1 MSETIETEKENR
13 NLERDPAPA
22 PAGVIGFTLA
32 CILFV
37 LALIS
42 IYYYARI
49 VHGVPLPAV
58 KAVLAITVPFIALL
72 LVPLAAL
79 SGSGARAWFA
89 TIFGG
94 FLTAA
99 LTISLLPYALAA
111 RTPADVLF
119 ELTWIPA
126 VDVKF
131 GLFLDTLGVT
141 VAIIG
146 GLVGALALLY
156 STRFM
161 ERERG
166 LTRYYCIMLLF
177 LGGMT
182 GFGLSDNLI
191 AIYFFWEILGIC
203 SFSLIGFWFKEQI
216 SAKAGMKAF
225 VVTRFGDIGL
235 LVGLLALFAGYGT
248 LSIQAITRAVMVEGI
263 IVTGILALAG
273 GCFILAAAGKSAQVP
288 LHVWLPDAMEGPT
301 TVSALIHAAT
311 MVNAGIYL
319 IARTT
324 PIFVGVPHW
333 QTAILL
339 IGAITALLAAILAI
353 VETDFKRVIAYC
365 TISQLGYMMAALG
378 LVGGL
383 LAGSYHLMNHSMFKA
398 VMFLCAGSVI
408 YSLGGTVHKHVNM
421 YKIRGIANIKQ
432 MPITNIT
439 FFIGLLGLIGFPPFG
454 GFWSKEMILA
464 TAFKNGSSI
473 ELIAFGLLA
482 VTGMLT
488 VAYSAKMYYY
498 VCVGQPMVK
507 AKESPAVITIPL
519 IILAGASVVSWLY
532 ICAFTKPMN
541 ALLPDFIQHISI
553 PGLLHKTFIFEGFI
567 SPIIF
572 VTIIILIIGFF
583 IFMLR
588 ERIYAM
594 APGVLKEMVA
604 RKYWFDDLYEGVFV
618 KAYFL
623 WSGSFRKLQ
632 TGDLNYNVIGV
643 VLAFVIITIMTVA
656 LIGGGI

>member
-1 MSETIETEKENR
+1 MTEKIEAGKENQ
-13 NLERDPAPA
+13 NLETD
-22 PAGVIGFTLA
+22 PAGVIGITLA

-37 LALIS
+37 VALAS
-42 IYYYARI
+42 IVYAGFA
-49 VHGVPLPAV
+49 HNVPLPAV
-58 KAVLAITVPFIALL
+58 LAVLAITVPFIAML

-94 FLTAA
+94 FSTAA

-111 RTPADVLF
+111 RYPADVLF
-119 ELTWIPA
+119 ELEWIPA

-161 ERERG
+161 EREEG

-177 LGGMT
+177 IGGMI

-191 AIYFFWEILGIC
+191 ALYFFWEILGLC
-203 SFSLIGFWFKEQI
+203 SFALIGFWFKDQI

-235 LVGLLALFAGYGT
+235 LVGLLALFVGYGT
-248 LSIQAITRAVMVEGI
+248 LSIQAITAAVMVEGI
-263 IVTGILALAG
+263 ILTGILMLAG

-301 TVSALIHAAT
+301 TVSALIHAAC

-324 PIFVGVPHW
+324 PIFVDVPHW
-333 QTAILL
+333 QTAILM
-339 IGAITALLAAILAI
+339 IGATTALLAAILAT
-353 VETDFKRVIAYC
+353 VEVDFKRVIAYC

-383 LAGSYHLMNHSMFKA
+383 LAGTYHLMNHSMFKA
-398 VMFLCAGSVI
+398 LMFLCAGSVI
-408 YSLGGTVHKHVNM
+408 YALGGTVHKHANM
-421 YKIRGIANIKQ
+421 HKIRGIASIKQ

-439 FFIGLLGLIGFPPFG
+439 FLIGLLALIGLPPFG

-464 TAFKNGSSI
+464 TAALGNGSSI
-473 ELIAFGLLA
+473 ELIAFGVLA
-482 VTGMLT
+482 GTAVLT
-488 VAYSAKMYYY
+488 VVYSARMYYY
-498 VCVGQPMVK
+498 VFMGEPAVK

-519 IILAGASVVSWLY
+519 IILAAATTVSWLY
-532 ICAFTKPMN
+532 IDAFTKSMH
-541 ALLPDFIQHISI
+541 ALLPEFIPHISI
-553 PGLLHKTFIFEGFI
+553 PGLIHKTFIYEAFI
-567 SPIIF
+567 SPIIIATVICLLSGYLVF
-572 VTIIILIIGFF
+572 TI
-583 IFMLR
+583 R

-594 APGVLKEMVA
+594 VPALLKEIIA
-604 RKYWFDDLYEGVFV
+604 RKYGFDDLYKGVFV
-618 KAYFL
+618 KAYFS

-632 TGDLNYNVIGV
+632 TGDLNYNVMGV

-656 LIGGGI
+656 LIRGGI